1 MNLFSRK
8 YLRLVLG
15 QKNLQTELEIRSL
28 FAIVLR
34 KRPSLNFLNFN
45 IRKAFILLLV
55 LSLPLI
61 SINMEQKKVQNTWF
75 TEPFSFLA
83 ESTQAVFANLS
94 RGVRSTTGEYL
105 NLLNIKIRNTNL
117 QKENDELKTRLN
129 QMTESQNEL
138 ERLRTLLDFQKNTKM
153 DLVPAQVIGRDLVPD
168 HNTITINKG
177 TKHGLKAGQAV
188 LTVSGAVGYIFKPQY
203 FTSHVMLVT
212 DRYSVV
218 DALIQKTRAHGI
230 VEGKSP
236 ELCVLQY
243 VERTEDVKPGDLIVT
258 GGLDNIFPKGFPL
271 GVVTNVERKTKSASL
286 IIDLKPVVDANKV
299 EEVFIVKH
307 AALEDFLQKATDVS
321 AVETT
326 KPSASK

>member
-1 MNLFSRK
+1 M
-8 YLRLVLG
+8 
-15 QKNLQTELEIRSL
+15 
-28 FAIVLR
+28 
-34 KRPSLNFLNFN
+34 NFLNFN
-45 IRKAFILLLV
+45 FRKAIILILV

-83 ESTQAVFANLS
+83 ESVQSMFAGLS
-94 RGVRSTTGEYL
+94 RGVRLTTSEYL
-105 NLLNIKIRNTNL
+105 NLIRIKTHNADL

-129 QMTESQNEL
+129 QFAENQNEL

-153 DLVPAQVIGRDLVPD
+153 ELVPAQVVGRDLVPD

-177 TKHGLKAGQAV
+177 TKHGLKSGQAV
-188 LTVSGAVGYIFKPQY
+188 LTVSGAVGYIFKPQLY
-203 FTSHVMLVT
+203 TSHVMLIS

-230 VEGKSP
+230 VEGKSK
-236 ELCVLQY
+236 ELCILQY
-243 VERTEDVKPGDLIVT
+243 VERTEDVKAGDLIVT

-286 IIDLKPVVDANKV
+286 VIDLKPVVDANKV
-299 EEVFIVKH
+299 EEVFIVMH
-307 AALEDFLQKATDVS
+307 AALEDFSQKTTDVT
-321 AVETT
+321 ATERTT
-326 KPSASK
+326 K

>member
-1 MNLFSRK
+1 M
-8 YLRLVLG
+8 
-15 QKNLQTELEIRSL
+15 
-28 FAIVLR
+28 
-34 KRPSLNFLNFN
+34 NFLNFN
-45 IRKAFILLLV
+45 FRKAFILLLV

-75 TEPFSFLA
+75 TEPFTYLA
-83 ESTQAVFANLS
+83 EGFQGLFSNLS
-94 RGVRSTTGEYL
+94 RGVRTTTGEYM
-105 NLLNIKIRNTNL
+105 NLLRIKAYNATL
-117 QKENDELKTRLN
+117 QKENDELTTRLN

-177 TKHGLKAGQAV
+177 MKHGLKAGQAV
-188 LTVSGAVGYIFKPQY
+188 LTVSGAVGYVFKPQH
-203 FTSHVMLVT
+203 FTSHVMLIT

-230 VEGKSP
+230 VEGKSK
-236 ELCVLQY
+236 ELCVIQY

-307 AALEDFLQKATDVS
+307 AALEDFLQKTADVT
-321 AVETT
+321 AVEPAANKT
-326 KPSASK
+326 K